1 MTFVPQYHVVYHCT
15 HIPEAFHS
23 VHFVFTYIYATCQYT
38 FAIVQLR
45 CGLDQACMLSTATY
59 QCSVNLTDRMLD
71 MLYPSCLIQGA
82 YRPAALRDYL
92 LLIMLVLHTSNICYM

>member
-1 MTFVPQYHVVYHCT
+1 
-15 HIPEAFHS
+15 
-23 VHFVFTYIYATCQYT
+23 
-38 FAIVQLR
+38 
-45 CGLDQACMLSTATY
+45 MLSTATY